1 MNTRIVRGKSCLLDV
16 GNGVSKDPLHLLCSS
31 PNRHVKDFL
40 AEFQHYTTKDAWINL
55 KIQKE
60 TKVDSLFGQHKRE
73 RGREDL
79 ILIIFE

>member
-1 MNTRIVRGKSCLLDV
+1 MPTRIVRGKSYRLDA

-60 TKVDSLFGQHKRE
+60 TKLIACLVSTKG
-73 RGREDL
+73 RGRDKK
-79 ILIIFE
+79 I